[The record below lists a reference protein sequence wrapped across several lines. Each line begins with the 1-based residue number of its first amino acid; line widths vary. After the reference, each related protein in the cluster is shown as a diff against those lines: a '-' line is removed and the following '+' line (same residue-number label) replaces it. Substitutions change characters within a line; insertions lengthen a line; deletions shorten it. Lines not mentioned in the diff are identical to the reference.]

1 MNAYMFGMT
10 VCHRRTCEKIGA
22 TLGVVF
28 ADNEEDAREK
38 AWAKY
43 GSDLAC
49 ELWVRE
55 VPEEGTSFTVY
66 RGAL

>member
-1 MNAYMFGMT
+1 MKVYMFGLS
-10 VCHRRTCEKIGA
+10 VCHRRTCEKIST

-28 ADNEEDAREK
+28 ADNEKDARDK
-38 AWAKY
+38 AWAMC
-43 GSDLAC
+43 GSDLTC